1 MLSIRRV
8 RQLCKRGGRRFKST
22 LSKFAIIRNMKQ
34 LLKTTVLM
42 AGLTAL
48 FMLIGNLIGGQS
60 GMLMALGIAAVSNF
74 VMYFFSDSIVFKMQ
88 RAEPLDDRYPQVER
102 IVQRLA
108 ARDGLPMPKLYY
120 VDTPIPNAFATGR
133 SPSHAAVAVTSGI
146 METLTDDELEAVLAH
161 ELGHVKNRDMLV
173 STVAATVAGAISYLA
188 QFAFYF
194 GGSSDDDNSNPL
206 AMLLA
211 VILAPIAAMLIQMA
225 VSRSREYLADEH
237 SHEVLGTGEPLA
249 RALRKLEDWKLS
261 QPPIDASPSQE
272 ASAHLMFANM
282 FSMHGLAALFSTHPS
297 TEDRV
302 ERLRELDGGRR

>member
-8 RQLCKRGGRRFKST
+8 RQLCKRGGRRFKSA
-22 LSKFAIIRNMKQ
+22 LSKFVIIRNMKQ

-302 ERLRELDGGRR
+302 ERLRELDEGRR

>member
-1 MLSIRRV
+1 
-8 RQLCKRGGRRFKST
+8 
-22 LSKFAIIRNMKQ
+22 MKQ

>member
-74 VMYFFSDSIVFKMQ
+74 VMYFFSDSIVLKMQ
-88 RAEPLDDRYPQVER
+88 RAEPLDDCYPQVER

-297 TEDRV
+297 TEDRI
-302 ERLRELDGGRR
+302 ERLRELDEGRR

>member
-1 MLSIRRV
+1 
-8 RQLCKRGGRRFKST
+8 
-22 LSKFAIIRNMKQ
+22 MKQ

-74 VMYFFSDSIVFKMQ
+74 VMYFFSDSIVLKMQ

-302 ERLRELDGGRR
+302 ERLRELDEGRR